1 MDNQKQDT
9 DLIRKRVIFWK
20 YLLRSRFVKTLRR
33 FVSKREKISYLY
45 LRSLFMRLRQRKTS
59 KRFRRS
65 STACT
70 PRRNCPIFSP
80 WPDISSSPP
89 SVSSISRANS
99 VAYFLIRKAAS
110 SCSAMEK
117 WLKFSRRM
125 FVFSSKYK
133 SPSSRNMK
141 WHQVEK

>member
-1 MDNQKQDT
+1 MEKQKPRYRLDKKTGHLLEVPTKKQVRENVKK
-9 DLIRKRVIFWK
+9 IREQKGKDQLPQSPVTIHE
-20 YLLRSRFVKTLRR
+20 TQA
-33 FVSKREKISYLY
+33 EKN
-45 LRSLFMRLRQRKTS
+45 F

-70 PRRNCPIFSP
+70 PRRNCPIFFP
-80 WPDISSSPP
+80 WLAISSSPP

-110 SCSAMEK
+110 LCSAMAR
-117 WLKFSRRM
+117 WLRSSLPM
-125 FVFSSKYK
+125 FAFSSRFR

>member
-1 MDNQKQDT
+1 MEKQKTRYRLDKKTGHLLEVPTKKQVRENVKK
-9 DLIRKRVIFWK
+9 IRE
-20 YLLRSRFVKTLRR
+20 
-33 FVSKREKISYLY
+33 EKISCLN
-45 LRSLFMRLRQRKTS
+45 LQSRFMRLRQRKTS

-70 PRRNCPIFSP
+70 QRRNCPIFSQ
-80 WPDISSSPP
+80 WLDISSSPP

-110 SCSAMEK
+110 SCSAMVR
-117 WLKFSRRM
+117 WLRSSLPMFALSSRSR
-125 FVFSSKYK
+125 SQ
-133 SPSSRNMK
+133 SSRNMK